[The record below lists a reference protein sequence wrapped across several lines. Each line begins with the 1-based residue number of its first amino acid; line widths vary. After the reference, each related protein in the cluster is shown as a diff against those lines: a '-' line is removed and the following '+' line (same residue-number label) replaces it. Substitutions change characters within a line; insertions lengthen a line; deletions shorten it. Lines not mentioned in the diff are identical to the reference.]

1 MKLPDHGFLVEE
13 LVCNDSFQQYC
24 LGISLE
30 NHILW
35 EEWINNTPERAADI
49 IQAKNLVNI
58 LTIKQGNRLEQV
70 KALKSGFRQQE
81 ILTQLLNTVP
91 DETPMSTD
99 GRSNINRYLYS
110 DKKTILKTPA
120 GFYKYVSFAAAAV
133 IILISLYFIQQ
144 NYSPSKDLK
153 AEHPLSASVF
163 SSGRAPRKTVI
174 LIDGT
179 VITLHQNS
187 EIKLA
192 KNFNPAQRE
201 LWLKGEAFFEVKHDA
216 KHPFIVHTP
225 FNDIKVLGTSFN
237 VKAYPNSG
245 LIETSLIRGSV
256 QVESKRYPGYR
267 VLLKPDEKLS
277 FHNTP
282 AHQDENLKN
291 IFKVSALERNAPG
304 NKSEEIQWIHHPIS
318 IDNEP
323 LAAIAKKLQNWYG
336 IEIYIADPEVEAYRY
351 SGTFENESVIKTLEA
366 LQMAYPFAFKAEQ
379 NRIILNK

>member
-1 MKLPDHGFLVEE
+1 MKLPDNGFLVEE

-24 LGISLE
+24 LGTSLE

-35 EEWINNTPERAADI
+35 EDWINNTPERAADI
-49 IQAKNLVNI
+49 AQAKNLVNI
-58 LTIKQGNRLEQV
+58 LTIKQGSRLEQV
-70 KALKSGFRQQE
+70 KALKNGFRQQE
-81 ILTQLLNTVP
+81 IFAQLLNTVP
-91 DETPMSTD
+91 DSSIINTD
-99 GRSNINRYLYS
+99 EIRTAKSI
-110 DKKTILKTPA
+110 ILKT
-120 GFYKYVSFAAAAV
+120 GFYKYISFAAAAV
-133 IILISLYFIQQ
+133 IILVSLYFIQQ
-144 NYSPSKDLK
+144 NYSPSKDFK
-153 AEHPLSASVF
+153 AEHPLTSSVF
-163 SSGRAPRKTVI
+163 SSGLAPRKTVI

-192 KNFNPAQRE
+192 ENFNPAQRE

-216 KHPFIVHTP
+216 KHPFSIHTS

-245 LIETSLIRGSV
+245 LIETSLIHGSV

-277 FHNTP
+277 FHSTS

-291 IFKVSALERNAPG
+291 IFKVSALERNTPG
-304 NKSEEIQWIHHPIS
+304 NKSEEIQWIHHPMR
-318 IDNEP
+318 IDNET

-336 IEIYIADPEVEAYRY
+336 IEIYIADPEVETYRY

-379 NRIILNK
+379 NRIILSK